1 MLLTSDFEL
10 QAVREN
16 LETMFRSRRV
26 QDSMLTTVVLQ
37 HLALVDA
44 RRGDLSRAARLLG
57 YVNVEFE
64 ILGLERGYIEKWS
77 YDQLML
83 ALLKNFREA
92 ELEAFV
98 AEGAAWSED
107 HAVEEALLL

>member
-1 MLLTSDFEL
+1 
-10 QAVREN
+10 
-16 LETMFRSRRV
+16 
-26 QDSMLTTVVLQ
+26 
-37 HLALVDA
+37 
-44 RRGDLSRAARLLG
+44 
-57 YVNVEFE
+57 
-64 ILGLERGYIEKWS
+64 
-77 YDQLML
+77 ML

>member
-1 MLLTSDFEL
+1 VVLAGFLGGSLCAVIPLATTYAFEL
-10 QAVREN
+10 QP
-16 LETMFRSRRV
+16 
-26 QDSMLTTVVLQ
+26 
-37 HLALVDA
+37 
-44 RRGDLSRAARLLG
+44 
-57 YVNVEFE
+57 
-64 ILGLERGYIEKWS
+64 RGYIEKWS